1 VSAARTLFVA
11 GIAVV
16 SVAGC
21 LPAPGEGEP
30 DSGRPSGG
38 GSGAS
43 GGSGSGGNGTPT
55 GSGGVSGTG
64 GRPGTGGGLVC
75 NSVVGGASGTS
86 DPNDPLNQRVA
97 CTSGRRYTP
106 GTFNGETMMPG
117 DRCQGCHVWTISGTI
132 YPTGHEDTYCNG
144 LNGAGITIALVDSQ
158 GRKVNL
164 TPNSVGNFYYR
175 STFVPPFTA
184 KVLRGSTVRAMSTVQ
199 CDNTDCNACH
209 TPEGLR
215 GAPGR
220 IVPGI

>member
-1 VSAARTLFVA
+1 VTAAGTGCVA
-11 GIAVV
+11 GIVAVLLV
-16 SVAGC
+16 GC
-21 LPAPGEGEP
+21 LPAPGDGDPEAGI
-30 DSGRPSGG
+30 SGG
-38 GSGAS
+38 GAPGAT
-43 GGSGSGGNGTPT
+43 GGSGSGGT
-55 GSGGVSGTG
+55 GGGGGGVAGTG
-64 GRPGTGGGLVC
+64 GRSGSGGGLVC
-75 NSVVGGASGTS
+75 NAVIGGTGGTT
-86 DPNDPLNQRVA
+86 DPNDPLNKRVA

-106 GTFNGETMMPG
+106 GTSNGETMMPG

-144 LNGAGITIALVDSQ
+144 LNGSGITISLVDSQ
-158 GRKVNL
+158 GRKVDL

-184 KVLRGSTVRAMSTVQ
+184 KVLRGSSVRAMSTVQ